1 MKKVII
7 IGAGPAG
14 LTAGYDLL
22 SKSSDYDVTIIEE
35 SPVVGGLCARLEND
49 ENVLDAGGH
58 LYISN
63 NPAVKKFWS
72 SVLPAQGVPSKDDL
86 QLDRYCKINNDG
98 PDPEVSDDV
107 LLSREKITRVYKD
120 GKFFESPIKFNKDAV
135 KNFGIANSIK
145 TGFSQIGGNVF
156 KHKELSLEDYY
167 VNRFGKQLYSMFLE
181 EYLEKIWGKEP
192 SKIKAEWGE
201 IAEKSLIAP
210 VISTEKN
217 IRDYEKLPAPY
228 ANRYYYPKYGSFQM
242 WETAADRFIEM
253 GGSIHK
259 NCKVTGFTYGADKI
273 ISVRCCADGDEFIV
287 PCDYLISS
295 MPIRDLIL
303 GMDDV
308 DGSIRLAAENL
319 TYRGLISVCVE
330 LSDMKW
336 KNDNKE
342 YKSIDDIV
350 PDSVIY
356 ISDPNLKVSRIQ
368 VYNNFSPYM
377 IRDSKHFYLGLNYYC
392 NEGDYYWSMGNR
404 DWRKTVVND
413 LLKLGI
419 IDSEESIIGYNKT
432 KYSKAFPMYYD
443 GYENLEK
450 IINFLNGFENLY
462 CVGRNGQHRFS
473 SVDEAMKTSFE
484 AVNNI
489 IGNVKTKDNVWKV
502 NEKTTEDDKVYNSA
516 LLSGEGE
523 YRGNYIPL
531 QKKLDLDNNDEDKEY
546 VPPRRMRRPMMT
558 PIKKADPNKLSE
570 PIIINDSVVIA
581 ARPEKSIPISDE
593 DVTDEALLNE
603 QSAIES
609 VTESVQFD
617 DFDTKEEYEV
627 KEVANEYEVNV
638 ENTESLNDADLFAM
652 ANESIELEENAQ
664 IDAIEEDII
673 PEAVSDTVETA
684 EDTTEQKIE
693 LTNDYLDEILGLDF
707 DEGKKKKTSKARG
720 KKAAVKEK
728 NSIDDS
734 PEEKNEDALTESF
747 AKEADKIL
755 EEFAVEENTEIIE
768 TEEPIVEAVSETLEE
783 AVIEAVP
790 EFVEEAA
797 IEEVPETADEAVI
810 ETVPEFVEEA
820 AIEEVSE
827 TADEAVIETVTETEE
842 AAIET
847 YPEIAEVSV
856 TEETSETMEDQIKF
870 EIPAKIDAISTKA
883 VRSDKGRNSK
893 KGNRKNFSFNILSD
907 AAEEELKEKEE
918 EKKVEDNISDGFSL
932 PGAGRNV
939 FSRRTRSSLNELV
952 HTIKPK
958 EEISEEINIEETFE
972 NTQIIDSSVE
982 AVSEK
987 TEVEEFVNDS
997 NSDTNES
1004 TNEET
1009 IVESTNE
1016 ETIVETENEETIVET
1031 ANEAS
1036 TTQNGFFG
1044 SIFRKADKI
1053 VDSADHGDK
1062 VLSKPDNT
1070 RYSFGR
1076 TTSFKLN
1083 PDTDSL
1089 NGVER
1094 KITREQAI
1102 GNDKYSTGVSFSK
1115 VDTFEKEVI
1124 VGSVNPHE
1132 RVIGKDQN
1140 YTEESKVGLKVAKHF
1155 SNVDIPEEKRI
1166 ERQSVWDLD
1175 VPKELR
1181 PMYPIEEEKNEDD
1194 LTLQLTEEYLKTFDK
1209 KVFKK
1214 AFKSSILDGDNADE
1228 EIKEEKILDFSKVKI
1243 KGFDDKAKDSSTE
1256 EDTKSSLNENT
1267 EQSENAITETAV
1279 EDSKAKVSSEKVEEV
1294 KESIEEM
1301 AVESI
1306 EENIADSSNDE
1317 ILDTTEEISE
1327 AAEAIDEVTAEE
1339 ISESEEAEEVTTEDI
1354 SESAEAVDE
1363 VTAEEISESEE
1374 TAEEVTTE
1382 DVSESA
1388 DAGDEAEAEETEA
1401 EASTEEEKV
1410 SVEEAETI
1418 SEEKQAIE
1426 DTKTSK
1432 EISAEENEISEVKEE
1447 KTEAKSE
1454 DEEFEEL
1461 SFETPVRNESRDYVE
1476 AKSTKS
1482 EASEFEK
1489 AAEEMEAEN
1498 DTLSGINEQAASR
1511 AIVKSWQN
1519 KYNGV
1524 GSSQHN
1530 DEKEGDRI
1538 VKGGSFSNDLY
1549 NDSFAINNIGKKG
1562 VLDYE
1567 LDDLDGGKGYVP
1579 KNTPKT
1585 IIKSESYL
1593 PTEKEEKAKEEKDLS
1608 AFKIVKED
1616 SAFGFSSKKN
1626 EDAPKEENKESEKE
1640 EIKESV
1646 KEETKEPVKE
1656 ETKES
1661 VKEETKE
1668 SVPVKKDSISPS
1680 PIKPIGDKRADIKK
1694 EIDTSIVFKN
1704 ARVIKSTKITHNI
1717 EEEENKEVKKEK
1729 IFSDKQKV
1737 IAIIKNGEKI
1747 PVNDESV
1754 LTVLPKAAENE
1765 NKAIVTEEKVVE
1777 TKEAKTQET
1786 DEKKAAKEETEKPG
1800 KKKKRKTKSK

>member
-603 QSAIES
+603 QSAVES

-627 KEVANEYEVNV
+627 KEVANEYEGNV

-734 PEEKNEDALTESF
+734 LEEKNEDALTESF
-747 AKEADKIL
+747 AKEAAKIL

-810 ETVPEFVEEA
+810 ETVPE
-820 AIEEVSE
+820 
-827 TADEAVIETVTETEE
+827 T
-842 AAIET
+842 
-847 YPEIAEVSV
+847 
-856 TEETSETMEDQIKF
+856 
-870 EIPAKIDAISTKA
+870 
-883 VRSDKGRNSK
+883 
-893 KGNRKNFSFNILSD
+893 
-907 AAEEELKEKEE
+907 
-918 EKKVEDNISDGFSL
+918 
-932 PGAGRNV
+932 
-939 FSRRTRSSLNELV
+939 
-952 HTIKPK
+952 
-958 EEISEEINIEETFE
+958 
-972 NTQIIDSSVE
+972 
-982 AVSEK
+982 
-987 TEVEEFVNDS
+987 
-997 NSDTNES
+997 
-1004 TNEET
+1004 
-1009 IVESTNE
+1009 
-1016 ETIVETENEETIVET
+1016 
-1031 ANEAS
+1031 
-1036 TTQNGFFG
+1036 
-1044 SIFRKADKI
+1044 
-1053 VDSADHGDK
+1053 
-1062 VLSKPDNT
+1062 
-1070 RYSFGR
+1070 
-1076 TTSFKLN
+1076 
-1083 PDTDSL
+1083 
-1089 NGVER
+1089 
-1094 KITREQAI
+1094 
-1102 GNDKYSTGVSFSK
+1102 
-1115 VDTFEKEVI
+1115 
-1124 VGSVNPHE
+1124 
-1132 RVIGKDQN
+1132 
-1140 YTEESKVGLKVAKHF
+1140 
-1155 SNVDIPEEKRI
+1155 
-1166 ERQSVWDLD
+1166 
-1175 VPKELR
+1175 
-1181 PMYPIEEEKNEDD
+1181 
-1194 LTLQLTEEYLKTFDK
+1194 
-1209 KVFKK
+1209 
-1214 AFKSSILDGDNADE
+1214 
-1228 EIKEEKILDFSKVKI
+1228 
-1243 KGFDDKAKDSSTE
+1243 
-1256 EDTKSSLNENT
+1256 
-1267 EQSENAITETAV
+1267 
-1279 EDSKAKVSSEKVEEV
+1279 VEEV
-1294 KESIEEM
+1294 TS
-1301 AVESI
+1301 
-1306 EENIADSSNDE
+1306 
-1317 ILDTTEEISE
+1317 
-1327 AAEAIDEVTAEE
+1327 
-1339 ISESEEAEEVTTEDI
+1339 
-1354 SESAEAVDE
+1354 
-1363 VTAEEISESEE
+1363 
-1374 TAEEVTTE
+1374 E
-1382 DVSESA
+1382 DV
-1388 DAGDEAEAEETEA
+1388 
-1401 EASTEEEKV
+1401 
-1410 SVEEAETI
+1410 
-1418 SEEKQAIE
+1418 
-1426 DTKTSK
+1426 
-1432 EISAEENEISEVKEE
+1432 
-1447 KTEAKSE
+1447 
-1454 DEEFEEL
+1454 
-1461 SFETPVRNESRDYVE
+1461 FET
-1476 AKSTKS
+1476 
-1482 EASEFEK
+1482 
-1489 AAEEMEAEN
+1489 
-1498 DTLSGINEQAASR
+1498 
-1511 AIVKSWQN
+1511 
-1519 KYNGV
+1519 
-1524 GSSQHN
+1524 
-1530 DEKEGDRI
+1530 
-1538 VKGGSFSNDLY
+1538 
-1549 NDSFAINNIGKKG
+1549 
-1562 VLDYE
+1562 
-1567 LDDLDGGKGYVP
+1567 
-1579 KNTPKT
+1579 
-1585 IIKSESYL
+1585 
-1593 PTEKEEKAKEEKDLS
+1593 
-1608 AFKIVKED
+1608 
-1616 SAFGFSSKKN
+1616 
-1626 EDAPKEENKESEKE
+1626 
-1640 EIKESV
+1640 
-1646 KEETKEPVKE
+1646 
-1656 ETKES
+1656 
-1661 VKEETKE
+1661 
-1668 SVPVKKDSISPS
+1668 
-1680 PIKPIGDKRADIKK
+1680 
-1694 EIDTSIVFKN
+1694 
-1704 ARVIKSTKITHNI
+1704 
-1717 EEEENKEVKKEK
+1717 
-1729 IFSDKQKV
+1729 
-1737 IAIIKNGEKI
+1737 
-1747 PVNDESV
+1747 
-1754 LTVLPKAAENE
+1754 
-1765 NKAIVTEEKVVE
+1765 
-1777 TKEAKTQET
+1777 
-1786 DEKKAAKEETEKPG
+1786 
-1800 KKKKRKTKSK
+1800 